1 MTYSKPAFVATLAG
15 NVEWLRKELSNIRTG
30 RAAPSLLDSVRFEMY
45 GSMMEIAHAATVSIE
60 DAKTLRIAPF
70 DSSSVKL
77 IEKAIVD
84 ADLGVSVSVDGSGM
98 RVIFPELT
106 SERRQLF
113 VKAAKERLEE
123 SRIAVRQERQ
133 KAIDAVQNAKK
144 DGEIGEDDE
153 TRAKKEIQTEVDRVN
168 GELEVLFQ
176 KKEKEVLE

>member
-1 MTYSKPAFVATLAG
+1 
-15 NVEWLRKELSNIRTG
+15 
-30 RAAPSLLDSVRFEMY
+30 
-45 GSMMEIAHAATVSIE
+45 
-60 DAKTLRIAPF
+60 
-70 DSSSVKL
+70 
-77 IEKAIVD
+77 
-84 ADLGVSVSVDGSGM
+84 
-98 RVIFPELT
+98 
-106 SERRQLF
+106 

-168 GELEVLFQ
+168 GELEALFQ

>member
-15 NVEWLRKELSNIRTG
+15 NIEWLRKELSNIRTG
-30 RAAPSLLDSVRFEMY
+30 RAAPALLDSVRVELY
-45 GSMMEIAHAATVSIE
+45 GSMMEIAHVATVSIE

-70 DSSSVKL
+70 DSSSVKS
-77 IEKAIVD
+77 IEKAIVE
-84 ADLGVSVSVDGSGM
+84 ADLGVSVAVDGSGM

-144 DGEIGEDDE
+144 EGSIGEDDE
-153 TRAKKEIQTEVDRVN
+153 ARAKKEIQAEVDRVN
-168 GELEVLFQ
+168 GELEALFQ